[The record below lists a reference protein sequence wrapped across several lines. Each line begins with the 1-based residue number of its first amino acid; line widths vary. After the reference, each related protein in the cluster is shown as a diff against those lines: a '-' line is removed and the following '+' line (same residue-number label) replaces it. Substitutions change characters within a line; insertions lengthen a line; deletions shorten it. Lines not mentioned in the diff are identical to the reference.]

1 MTSKRRRALLDV
13 NVLIALFN
21 DTHVHHEVAHDWFD
35 DHRARGWATC
45 AIAENGFL
53 RILSHPGAEVENDR
67 ATLFASLRKF
77 CSSGHHEF
85 WPDAVSLRDETLFAS
100 SAIISSRQL
109 TDVYLLGLA
118 TRMGGT
124 LATFDA
130 SIPLE
135 AVRGATR
142 HNLSVIA
149 PDLP

>member
-1 MTSKRRRALLDV
+1 MSDPRRALLDV

-35 DHRARGWATC
+35 DHRAFGWATC
-45 AIAENGFL
+45 ALMENGFL
-53 RILSHPGAEVENDR
+53 PILSPPGADVETDR
-67 ATLFASLRKF
+67 ATLFASLRTF

-85 WPDAVSLRDETLFAS
+85 WSPFDASALVSH
-100 SAIISSRQL
+100 RQL

-130 SIPLE
+130 HVPLH

-142 HNLSVIA
+142 DHLHGIA
-149 PDLP
+149 AAA